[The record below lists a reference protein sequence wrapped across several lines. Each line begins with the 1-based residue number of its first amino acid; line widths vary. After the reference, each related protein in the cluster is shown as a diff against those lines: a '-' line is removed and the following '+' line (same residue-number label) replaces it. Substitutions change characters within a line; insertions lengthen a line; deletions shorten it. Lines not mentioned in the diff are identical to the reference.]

1 MMEFRG
7 EFELNEL
14 LLEVDYF
21 NKGRYSVDENSEEFV
36 SVGEF
41 DLMDFVDLLM
51 MRIKGNNCY
60 KVRVLYE
67 RGRVLLG
74 IGEMEL

>member
-1 MMEFRG
+1 M
-7 EFELNEL
+7 
-14 LLEVDYF
+14 
-21 NKGRYSVDENSEEFV
+21 